1 MTSLTIAQTAD
12 WLLERDKFVILTHR
26 KPDGDTLGS
35 SAALCRG
42 LRQMGKTAHILLNDE
57 VTALYAPLVEG
68 LTKPQPEDGDIL
80 IAVDVAADNMLPQ
93 AFASLKNCI
102 DLRIDHHGS
111 GREYTPNELVDPE
124 SAACAEII
132 WELLLDMGVEPD
144 KEMAEAVYVGVST
157 DTGCFRYANTNAHTF
172 DVAADCAATG
182 ADVFEWN
189 RKLFDTNSLA
199 KLRLQAWVVD
209 NLKLLCGGKVAICA
223 LPKAVEEQTGVGEDD
238 MNNISG
244 FLRSIEGVC
253 IAALLREAGE
263 ENAKV
268 SVRSIPGYN
277 AAYFCEQFGGG
288 GHAGAAGC
296 SIRKPLKEAAKE
308 LEEVLTKWGETL

>member
-1 MTSLTIAQTAD
+1 MRELTRVECAD
-12 WLLERDKFVILTHR
+12 WLLDRDKFVILTHR
-26 KPDGDTLGS
+26 KPDGDTIGS
-35 SAALCRG
+35 AAALCRG
-42 LRQMGKTAHILLNDE
+42 LRQKGKTAHVLYNDE
-57 VTALYAPLVEG
+57 VTSLYAPLLEG
-68 LTKPQPEDGDIL
+68 LTKESPEEGDIL
-80 IAVDVAADNMLPQ
+80 VAVDVAADNMLPR
-93 AFASLKNCI
+93 AFAEMKNCI

-111 GREYTPNELVDPE
+111 GREYTPNEFVDSE

-132 WELLLDMGVEPD
+132 WELLLDMGVDPD

-157 DTGCFRYANTNAHTF
+157 DTGCFRFANTSAHTF
-172 DVAADCAATG
+172 DVSADCAATG
-182 ADVFEWN
+182 ADIFEWN

-209 NLKLLCGGKVAICA
+209 HFKLLCDGKIALCA
-223 LPKAVEEQTGVGEDD
+223 LPKEVEEEIGVGEDD

-253 IAALLREAGE
+253 IAALLRNAGE
-263 ENAKV
+263 ENTKV

-277 AAYFCEQFGGG
+277 AAYLCEQFGGG

-296 SIRKPLKEAAKE
+296 SIRKPLAEAAKD
-308 LEEVLTKWGETL
+308 LEEVLLKWGAE

>member
-1 MTSLTIAQTAD
+1 MAILTIRNTAD
-12 WLLERDKFVILTHR
+12 FLGQHDHYAIVTHR
-26 KPDGDTLGS
+26 RPDGDTLGS
-35 SAALCRG
+35 AAVLCRG
-42 LRQMGKTAHILLNDE
+42 LRQLGKTAYVLENPEITPKYAYLL
-57 VTALYAPLVEG
+57 EG
-68 LTKPQPEDGDIL
+68 LTKPQPEEGDIL
-80 IAVDVAADNMLPQ
+80 IAVDVAADNMLPR
-93 AFASLKNCI
+93 AFAEMKNCI

-111 GREYTPNELVDPE
+111 GREYTPNEFVDPE

-132 WELLLDMGVEPD
+132 WELLLDMGVDPD

-157 DTGCFRYANTNAHTF
+157 DTGCFRYANTSAHTF
-172 DVAADCAATG
+172 DVSADCAATG

-189 RKLFDTNSLA
+189 RRLFDTNSLE

-209 NLKLLCGGKVAICA
+209 NFKLLCDGKIAICA
-223 LPKAVEEQTGVGEDD
+223 LPKEVEEKIGVGEDD

-253 IAALLREAGE
+253 IAALLRNAGE
-263 ENAKV
+263 ENTKV

-296 SIRKPLKEAAKE
+296 SIRKPLAEAAKE
-308 LEEVLTKWGETL
+308 LEEVLLKWGVE

>member
-1 MTSLTIAQTAD
+1 MQELTRTECAD

-42 LRQMGKTAHILLNDE
+42 LRSLGKIAHLLENNE
-57 VTALYAPLVEG
+57 VTPLYAPLVEG
-68 LTKPQPEDGDIL
+68 LTKPQPEEGDLL
-80 IAVDVAADNMLPQ
+80 IAVDVAADNMLPKS
-93 AFASLKNCI
+93 FEHLKNCI

-111 GREYTPNELVDPE
+111 GREYTPTEYVDGD

-144 KEMAEAVYVGVST
+144 EKMAEAVYVGVST
-157 DTGCFRYANTNAHTF
+157 DTGCFRFANTNAHTF
-172 DVAADCAATG
+172 DVAADCAAAG
-182 ADVFEWN
+182 ADIFDWN
-189 RKLFDTNSLA
+189 RRLFDTNSLA

-209 NLKLLCGGKVAICA
+209 HFKLLCDGKIALCA
-223 LPKAVEEQTGVGEDD
+223 LPNTVEEELGVGEDD

-253 IAALLREAGE
+253 VAALLRNAGE
-263 ENAKV
+263 ENTKV

-277 AAYFCEQFGGG
+277 AASICEAFGGG

-296 SIRKPLKEAAKE
+296 SIRKPLAEAAEE
-308 LEEVLTKWGETL
+308 LEAFLVQWEKS

>member
-1 MTSLTIAQTAD
+1 MKELTRTECAD
-12 WLLERDKFVILTHR
+12 WLLARDRFVLLTHR

-42 LRQMGKTAHILLNDE
+42 LRSLGKTAHILKNDE
-57 VTALYAPLVEG
+57 VTPMYASLMEG
-68 LTKPQPEDGDIL
+68 LTKDAPEEGDLL
-80 IAVDVAADNMLPQ
+80 IAVDVAADNMLPR
-93 AFASLKNCI
+93 AYDSLKNCI

-111 GREYTPNELVDPE
+111 GREYTPTEYVDPE

-144 KEMAEAVYVGVST
+144 EKMAEAVYVGVST
-157 DTGCFRYANTNAHTF
+157 DTGCFRFANTNAHTF
-172 DVAADCAATG
+172 DVAADCAAAG
-182 ADVFEWN
+182 ADIFSWNLRLFE
-189 RKLFDTNSLA
+189 TNSLP

-209 NLKLLCGGKVAICA
+209 HFKLLCDGKIALCA
-223 LPKAVEEQTGVGEDD
+223 LPDTVEEEIGVGEDD

-253 IAALLREAGE
+253 VAALLRTAGP
-263 ENAKV
+263 ENTKV
-268 SVRSIPGYN
+268 SIRSIPGYN
-277 AAYFCEQFGGG
+277 AASICEIFGGG

-296 SIRKPLKEAAKE
+296 SIRKPLQEAA
-308 LEEVLTKWGETL
+308 EEMEKTLIEWEQRG

>member
-1 MTSLTIAQTAD
+1 MKELTRIECAD
-12 WLLERDKFVILTHR
+12 WLLERDHFVLLSHR

-35 SAALCRG
+35 CAGLCRG
-42 LRQMGKTAHILLNDE
+42 LRALGKTAHILENNE
-57 VTALYAPLVEG
+57 VTPLYAPLVDG
-68 LTKPQPEDGDIL
+68 LTKASAEEGDIL
-80 IAVDVAADNMLPQ
+80 VAVDVAADNMLPK
-93 AFASLKNCI
+93 AFEDLKNCI

-111 GREYTPNELVDPE
+111 GREYTPAEYVDSE

-144 KEMAEAVYVGVST
+144 EKMAEAVYVGTAT
-157 DTGCFRYANTNAHTF
+157 DTGCFRFANTNAHTF
-172 DVAADCAATG
+172 DVAADCAAAG
-182 ADVFEWN
+182 ADIFEWN
-189 RKLFDTNSLA
+189 RRLFDTNSLA

-209 NLKLLCGGKVAICA
+209 NFKLLCDGKIAICA
-223 LPKAVEEQTGVGEDD
+223 LPSSVEEKIGVGEDD

-253 IAALLREAGE
+253 VAALLRNAGE
-263 ENAKV
+263 ENTKV

-277 AAYFCEQFGGG
+277 AAHICEAFGGG

-296 SIRKPLKEAAKE
+296 SIRKPMAEAAQE
-308 LEEVLTKWGETL
+308 LEEFLLKWGQDA